1 MTTKPSVPE
10 LLAPAGSP
18 EALQAAVQSGAG
30 AVYLG
35 CGSFNAR
42 RSAKNFS
49 PEEFAE
55 AVRYCHVRGVKV
67 YLTLNTLVTDRE
79 LPAALETARLACR
92 AGTDAILVQ
101 DWGLFAALRAALP
114 DQPLH
119 ASTQMSLFT
128 SGGAQLAAQAGC
140 TRVVVARE
148 LSGAEVAEICQACP
162 VEVETFVHGA
172 LCMGYSG
179 QCAMSAVL
187 GGRSGNRGTCA
198 QPCRLPYQVE
208 WEGDAAPTGH
218 PLSLKDNCLAPRLQE
233 MARAG
238 VACLKIEGRMK
249 RPEYVAVVTS
259 IYARLLREGRGPTA
273 EEMADLTAAFS
284 RSGFT
289 DGYWQGK
296 RGPEMFG
303 TRPEN
308 APEPRE
314 LFARAR
320 NGYDHGEHG
329 ENPVDFHL
337 VLRRGAAACL
347 TGRCRRTD
355 GAWSEALA
363 QGAVP
368 EEARNRA
375 VTAEE
380 LKERLGKT
388 GGTPFACRDAQVEV
402 DEGLAFPAAAL
413 NALRRQVLA
422 QLEEELSA
430 PLPRRDLP
438 APQAEDVANDGA
450 WDQAPGLTCSL
461 FWGSQL
467 TEELLSQDPE
477 RVYLP
482 LERLEEFPW
491 QSHLGR
497 TQFWAV
503 VPRVWRDKDE
513 PALRRRLEEAREA
526 GLSGVLIGNLGH
538 LSLVEG
544 LGLPLAGDYGLNLFN
559 SLSLNW
565 ARDQGLS
572 SATVSFELRRAQ
584 IRDLR
589 KPLAA
594 EAIVYGRLPLQITE
608 NCPAGNAGDCRGKKQ
623 LCRHGACLK
632 DRTGARFPLLP
643 AFGCRCEIQNSRPLY
658 LADREDWKNLGLRY
672 ARLRFTDESP
682 QACAEVFRA
691 YAQGGGEPPELF
703 TRGLFDKG
711 VE

>member
-1 MTTKPSVPE
+1 
-10 LLAPAGSP
+10 
-18 EALQAAVQSGAG
+18 
-30 AVYLG
+30 
-35 CGSFNAR
+35 
-42 RSAKNFS
+42 
-49 PEEFAE
+49 
-55 AVRYCHVRGVKV
+55 
-67 YLTLNTLVTDRE
+67 
-79 LPAALETARLACR
+79 
-92 AGTDAILVQ
+92 
-101 DWGLFAALRAALP
+101 
-114 DQPLH
+114 
-119 ASTQMSLFT
+119 
-128 SGGAQLAAQAGC
+128 
-140 TRVVVARE
+140 
-148 LSGAEVAEICQACP
+148 
-162 VEVETFVHGA
+162 
-172 LCMGYSG
+172 
-179 QCAMSAVL
+179 
-187 GGRSGNRGTCA
+187 
-198 QPCRLPYQVE
+198 
-208 WEGDAAPTGH
+208 
-218 PLSLKDNCLAPRLQE
+218 
-233 MARAG
+233 
-238 VACLKIEGRMK
+238 MK
-249 RPEYVAVVTS
+249 RPEYVAVVTG

-296 RGPEMFG
+296 RGGEMFG

-320 NGYDHGEHG
+320 SGYDHGEHG

-363 QGAVP
+363 QGPVP

-380 LKERLGKT
+380 LKERLTKT
-388 GGTPFACRDAQVEV
+388 GGTPFACHDAQVEV
-402 DEGLAFPAAAL
+402 EEGLAFPAAAL

-422 QLEEELSA
+422 QLEEELAA
-430 PLPRRDLP
+430 PLPRRELP

-450 WDQAPGLTCSL
+450 WDRAPGLTCSL

-467 TEELLSQDPE
+467 TEELLSQGPE

-491 QSHLGR
+491 QAHLGR

-503 VPRVWRDKDE
+503 VPRVWRDRDE

-559 SLSLNW
+559 SLSLDW
-565 ARDQGLS
+565 AREQGLS
-572 SATVSFELRRAQ
+572 SAAVSFELRRAQ

-691 YAQGGGEPPELF
+691 YAQGGGAPPERF